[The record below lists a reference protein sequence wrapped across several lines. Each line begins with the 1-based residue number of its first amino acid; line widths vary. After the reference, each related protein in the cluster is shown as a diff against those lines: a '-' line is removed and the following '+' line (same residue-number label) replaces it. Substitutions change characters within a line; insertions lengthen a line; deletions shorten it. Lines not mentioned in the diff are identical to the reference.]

1 MSWWWVVDANESR
14 SAKFVQLWL
23 LTRDWMSKGIIWTHL
38 VSTCG
43 VAVVVELARAGGG
56 APAAAAVHQ
65 DQTVKTR
72 VEFNLH
78 STAKEDDDFQCTCVI
93 VNKY

>member
-1 MSWWWVVDANESR
+1 
-14 SAKFVQLWL
+14 
-23 LTRDWMSKGIIWTHL
+23 MSKGIIWSHL

-56 APAAAAVHQ
+56 AAAVHQ